1 MADRNDDDDGVGQLD
16 GPILF
21 ICAKR
26 EEKVEEE
33 ELSSTRGVAG
43 QWRAANQSTYWVDTP
58 WRPHVPN
65 EHIIFLIDESF
76 YWPPLHSTEMGIN
89 LNNHY

>member
-1 MADRNDDDDGVGQLD
+1 MADRNDDDDDDGVGQLD

-43 QWRAANQSTYWVDTP
+43 Q
-58 WRPHVPN
+58 
-65 EHIIFLIDESF
+65 
-76 YWPPLHSTEMGIN
+76 
-89 LNNHY
+89 